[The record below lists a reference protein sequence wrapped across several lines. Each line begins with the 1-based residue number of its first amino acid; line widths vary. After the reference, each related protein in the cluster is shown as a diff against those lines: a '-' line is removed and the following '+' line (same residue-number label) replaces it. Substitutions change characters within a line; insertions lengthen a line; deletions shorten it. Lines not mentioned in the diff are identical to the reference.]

1 MEYHFEVQGGGAWG
15 AARWRVIGPIIAAA
29 ALIFLLLQAALASWR
44 LALVVFITLPAA
56 LVGGILVAA
65 LGGSMVSVAA
75 LMGLL
80 AVFAFSIRNDI
91 ALLRH
96 VQSLAADEPT
106 APRGALMRRAA
117 SDLALPILT
126 SAVVTAGA
134 LLPLV
139 VAGDMA
145 GLEILHALAAVIL
158 GGLVSSTLLTL
169 LILPVICANINYS
182 AEPDPLPE

>member
-1 MEYHFEVQGGGAWG
+1 MPRSWEKAEPGA
-15 AARWRVIGPIIAAA
+15 AARWRVLGPIVAAA
-29 ALIFLLLQAALASWR
+29 ALIFLLLQAALSSWR
-44 LALVVFITLPAA
+44 LALVVFVTLPAA

-96 VQSLAADEPT
+96 VQSLAADGTDRAQE
-106 APRGALMRRAA
+106 ALSCCAVRAI
-117 SDLALPILT
+117 SPCRSLT

-134 LLPLV
+134 LLPFV
-139 VAGDMA
+139 VAGDMSPDWRSC
-145 GLEILHALAAVIL
+145 IRWPPSSL
-158 GGLVSSTLLTL
+158 GGLVSSTLFTL
-169 LILPVICANINYS
+169 LILPAICANINYS